1 MTATDPSIELMRLI
15 NAYQVSQALHVA
27 ATLGVADQ
35 LRDGRKSYDDLA
47 RACGAH
53 PTSLYR
59 LLRALAAV
67 GVFSETDNKEF
78 SLTPLG
84 VRLTTDALDSRRNY
98 ARWIGTT
105 GQWRSWGNLLHC
117 IKSGESASKFTLGMD
132 AWTYRMQNPEEEA
145 VFNSAMT
152 NNSRSEAQA
161 VLEAYD
167 FSKFGCVVDVGGGQ
181 GLLLKEI
188 LLSCPASRGILFD
201 QSQVVA
207 SADEVLASAGLAQRC
222 QIVAGSF
229 FEHVPKDGDLYVM
242 KAIIHDWDDSAS
254 IEILRTCRRAMLP
267 TARLA
272 LIERVVGPPN
282 ESPEGKFSDLN
293 MMVQYGALERTR
305 QEFQDLLKRSGFE
318 MAEVVPTRSPMSI
331 VVGRP
336 VSTI

>member
-47 RACGAH
+47 RTCGAH

-117 IKSGESASKFTLGMD
+117 IKSGESASKFTLRD
-132 AWTYRMQNPEEEA
+132 
-145 VFNSAMT
+145 
-152 NNSRSEAQA
+152 
-161 VLEAYD
+161 
-167 FSKFGCVVDVGGGQ
+167 GCVD
-181 GLLLKEI
+181 
-188 LLSCPASRGILFD
+188 LSHA
-201 QSQVVA
+201 
-207 SADEVLASAGLAQRC
+207 
-222 QIVAGSF
+222 
-229 FEHVPKDGDLYVM
+229 
-242 KAIIHDWDDSAS
+242 
-254 IEILRTCRRAMLP
+254 
-267 TARLA
+267 
-272 LIERVVGPPN
+272 
-282 ESPEGKFSDLN
+282 ES
-293 MMVQYGALERTR
+293 
-305 QEFQDLLKRSGFE
+305 
-318 MAEVVPTRSPMSI
+318 
-331 VVGRP
+331 
-336 VSTI
+336 